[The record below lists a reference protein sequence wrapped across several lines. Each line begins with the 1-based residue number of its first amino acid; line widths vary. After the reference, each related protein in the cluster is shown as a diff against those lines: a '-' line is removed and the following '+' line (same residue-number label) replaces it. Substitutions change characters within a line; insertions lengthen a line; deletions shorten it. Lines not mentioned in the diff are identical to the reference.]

1 MLGVLEGI
9 DEVLMCRFCLLNI
22 LSSIL
27 FYEGDIW
34 ECIALFIKFS
44 WFTFKYFSSEFFHSI
59 LSVDFSLLLFE
70 FSLFRENIL
79 LLVSLFKG
87 YWVID
92 YLLFLFLKDLKIS
105 MCFDLSVG
113 LKFNTSFSSPR
124 IDFRLTSGS
133 QA

>member
-1 MLGVLEGI
+1 
-9 DEVLMCRFCLLNI
+9 
-22 LSSIL
+22 
-27 FYEGDIW
+27 
-34 ECIALFIKFS
+34 
-44 WFTFKYFSSEFFHSI
+44 
-59 LSVDFSLLLFE
+59 
-70 FSLFRENIL
+70 
-79 LLVSLFKG
+79 VSLFKG